1 MPAFAADVAGR
12 VVDPATGA
20 SLPGASVSV
29 GGRTAVSDNDG
40 MFVIHDLPAGPVQLT
55 FTYVGYPT
63 TTRSATSSDTP
74 QIVDFKLDVPPGNES
89 GGDIVVT

>member
-1 MPAFAADVAGR
+1 
-12 VVDPATGA
+12 
-20 SLPGASVSV
+20 SV

-89 GGDIVVT
+89 GGDIVVTGQRAAERRALQAK